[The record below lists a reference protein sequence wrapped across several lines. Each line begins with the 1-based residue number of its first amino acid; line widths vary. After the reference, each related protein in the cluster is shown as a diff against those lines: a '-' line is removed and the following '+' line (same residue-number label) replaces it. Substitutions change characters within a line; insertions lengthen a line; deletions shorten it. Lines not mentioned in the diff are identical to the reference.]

1 MSMFDQD
8 ADEGVFPIPKKMPTN
23 QELFISFRN
32 QTANMMI
39 EFQKKLL
46 DDLTK
51 IDNDKLLSENA
62 SLKRNYDEL
71 MKENGALSHQILKL
85 QADIADLKQ
94 RRVKAPNENLAIWE
108 HIVGGKPDKSVHRS
122 KCIHF
127 SMLLMM
133 VSITTW

>member
-1 MSMFDQD
+1 MFDQD

-85 QADIADLKQ
+85 QADIADLK
-94 RRVKAPNENLAIWE
+94 RCGIE
-108 HIVGGKPDKSVHRS
+108 S
-122 KCIHF
+122 
-127 SMLLMM
+127 
-133 VSITTW
+133 